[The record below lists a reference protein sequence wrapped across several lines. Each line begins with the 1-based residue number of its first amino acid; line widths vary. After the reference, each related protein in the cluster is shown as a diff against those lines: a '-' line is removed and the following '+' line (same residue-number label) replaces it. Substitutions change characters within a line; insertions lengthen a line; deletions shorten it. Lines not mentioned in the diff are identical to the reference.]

1 MEPRPRDDHQA
12 DPVEPGDDV
21 VSDRNEEPQ
30 IAEAGM
36 DLKPQPNQRA
46 TGIRERGEASEE

>member
-12 DPVEPGDDV
+12 DPVKPSDNV

-36 DLKPQPNQRA
+36 DLKPQPTQTA
-46 TGIRERGEASEE
+46 TSARERRDVPQE